1 MVTTSGIMCYRY
13 YVSGGEMR
21 LNSKG
26 QVTIPAP
33 LREKHGLREGDE
45 VNVIEEGNAL
55 RIVPVDS
62 SQSRGQRL
70 VNRMRGRATTT
81 MSTDQL
87 LQLLRG
93 E

>member
-1 MVTTSGIMCYRY
+1 MELKYLILQSQHLENDM
-13 YVSGGEMR
+13 
-21 LNSKG
+21 SKSYTP
-26 QVTIPAP
+26 QAFAEWERPKIP
-33 LREKHGLREGDE
+33 L
-45 VNVIEEGNAL
+45 
-55 RIVPVDS
+55 VPVES
-62 SQSRGQRL
+62 SHTRGQRL